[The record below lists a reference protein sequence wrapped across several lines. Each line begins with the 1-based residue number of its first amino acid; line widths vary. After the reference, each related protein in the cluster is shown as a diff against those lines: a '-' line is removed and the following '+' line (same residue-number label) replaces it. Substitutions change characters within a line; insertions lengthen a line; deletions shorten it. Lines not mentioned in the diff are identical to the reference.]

1 MCISG
6 GLIIYIDYYILGG
19 NLTSMQNLIILL
31 LVYINLYGIVS
42 GILLL
47 DIVLCLALVVVYI
60 VYVDYYI
67 LGGNLTSR
75 RNLIF
80 FLLVNINFYGIV
92 SGILLLD
99 IVLC

>member
-47 DIVLCLALVVVYI
+47 DIVLC
-60 VYVDYYI
+60 
-67 LGGNLTSR
+67 
-75 RNLIF
+75 
-80 FLLVNINFYGIV
+80 
-92 SGILLLD
+92 
-99 IVLC
+99 